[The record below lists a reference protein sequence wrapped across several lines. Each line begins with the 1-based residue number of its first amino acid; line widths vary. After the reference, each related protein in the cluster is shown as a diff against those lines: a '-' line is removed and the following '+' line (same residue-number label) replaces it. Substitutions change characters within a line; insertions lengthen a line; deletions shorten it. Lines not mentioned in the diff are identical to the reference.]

1 MRVDSVGGDFES
13 LKSLPMLDISGIFL
27 VDKNPGHHEVCNDDG
42 DNNEVI
48 MVDRVGTLF
57 IKVIGKRLSSSGASK
72 KLMSM
77 SQML

>member
-48 MVDRVGTLF
+48 MVDRVGTLEVPIHKGDRKETQF
-57 IKVIGKRLSSSGASK
+57 
-72 KLMSM
+72 
-77 SQML
+77 